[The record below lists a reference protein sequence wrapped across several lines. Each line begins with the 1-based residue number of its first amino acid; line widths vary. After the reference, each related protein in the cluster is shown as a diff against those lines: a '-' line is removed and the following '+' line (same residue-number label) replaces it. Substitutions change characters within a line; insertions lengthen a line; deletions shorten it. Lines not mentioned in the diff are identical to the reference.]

1 MIYERDEITIIGII
15 PETELNK
22 ESMVIESEELKKI
35 FYDALMIGPMFN
47 TLYNILEEK
56 KLLDVSGRIK
66 CHHIV
71 KELNTNRFLKECP
84 NYVSSRETLVNIK
97 LVSTALITLKQNY
110 LTIDTIRHALNA
122 YELECIHDKNDKNKY
137 L

>member
-1 MIYERDEITIIGII
+1 MIYERDEIKIIGIL
-15 PETELNK
+15 PESELDK
-22 ESMVIESEELKKI
+22 ESMIIESEELKKI
-35 FYDALMIGPMFN
+35 FYDALMIGPMFG

-66 CHHIV
+66 CKNIV
-71 KELNTNRFLKECP
+71 KELNTNRFLTECP
-84 NYVSSRETLVNIK
+84 DFVSSRETLVNIK
-97 LVSTALITLKQNY
+97 LVTTALITLKSNF

-122 YELECIHDKNDKNKY
+122 YELECMFDKSKY